1 MGRDRH
7 PDGVRVDPTTPADL
21 ATYAEA
27 SAQVDRM
34 QAPLLHRAS
43 DPNSRLFVLGLDG
56 TGNDMEAQ
64 PRESWTNVAL
74 VREQVDALG
83 SPNVRAGYVAGP
95 GTQDGKLAALV
106 DGITGRTFESRV
118 EEGYDQLITQAY
130 AWLQQNPGADISVAA
145 VGFSRGAEQVAAF
158 TRLVHE
164 RGIQDPAGAVY
175 ERTRAGMIT
184 GVTYTRPPLMAPGEV
199 KQAAMLFDQVGTGKP
214 MDHDRR
220 LAPTVMG
227 GLQISALHEQR
238 DQFPSTESIEPG
250 LSADRRFLQVWVAGA
265 HSNIGGSYA
274 ANGLSDRTFNI
285 AADYLN
291 NLSDTPLFTK
301 RPESLDPTLNV
312 IHRSYE
318 HQIIYTQRG
327 YRDGVRDVVE
337 RLAPDTA
344 CQTEPRACF
353 EREPIDGRM
362 AAATTWRE
370 VDVTPNP
377 TMAPPRRAED
387 ASLSSFWERA
397 HDQFTPKQAVDD
409 LFLRLT
415 DGALQGDAA
424 LMRTASRNYVETEA
438 GQQWLQGGREQNAA
452 HAAEQAA
459 ERARQ
464 IEVQPAPMLEAP
476 EVAAPVMRR

>member
-7 PDGVRVDPTTPADL
+7 PDGVRVDPATPADL

-27 SAQVDRM
+27 SAQIDRM

-43 DPNSRLFVLGLDG
+43 DPNSRLFVMALDG

-64 PRESWTNVAL
+64 PRENWTNVAL
-74 VREQVDALG
+74 LREQVDALG

-95 GTQDGKLAALV
+95 GTQDRWLPALA

-118 EEGYDQLITQAY
+118 EEGYDQFITQAY
-130 AWLQQNPGADISVAA
+130 AWLQQNPDADISVAA
-145 VGFSRGAEQVAAF
+145 IGFSRGAEQAAAF

-175 ERTRAGMIT
+175 ERNSAGMIT
-184 GVTYTRPPLMAPGEV
+184 GVTYTRPPLVAPGEV
-199 KQAAMLFDQVGTGKP
+199 KQAAMLFDPVGTGRP
-214 MDHDRR
+214 MDYDRR

-274 ANGLSDRTFNI
+274 ANGLSDRSFNL

-291 NLSDTPLFTK
+291 SLSDAPIFTK
-301 RPESLDPTLNV
+301 RTEPVDPALNV

-318 HQIIYTQRG
+318 HQIFYTQRG
-327 YRDGVRDVVE
+327 YRDGVRDVVD
-337 RLAPDTA
+337 RLAPEAACRPEPTA
-344 CQTEPRACF
+344 CMA
-353 EREPIDGRM
+353 REPIDPRM

-370 VDVTPNP
+370 VDVTPSP
-377 TMAPPRRAED
+377 QIAPP
-387 ASLSSFWERA
+387 
-397 HDQFTPKQAVDD
+397 TPKQAVDD

-415 DGALQGDAA
+415 NGALQGDAQA
-424 LMRTASRNYVETEA
+424 MRGASRNYVESDV
-438 GQQWLQGGREQNAA
+438 GQQWLQQGRDHNAA
-452 HAAEQAA
+452 QAEALRA
-459 ERARQ
+459 ERAAALVVP
-464 IEVQPAPMLEAP
+464 EPAAP
-476 EVAAPVMRR
+476 EHTAPAMRR